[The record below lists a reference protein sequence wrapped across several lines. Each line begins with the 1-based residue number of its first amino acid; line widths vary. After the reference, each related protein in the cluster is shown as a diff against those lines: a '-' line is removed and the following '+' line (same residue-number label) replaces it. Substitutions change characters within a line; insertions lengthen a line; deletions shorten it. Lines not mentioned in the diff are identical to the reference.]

1 MFTVHWVCGQQIG
14 IEDRSIGD
22 HSITASS
29 TNQNQSDSPSN
40 CLPSNGRLNQVNAG
54 WCPSQN
60 DKSSAWLQVDLVMVT
75 PIEGVII
82 QGKDDNTSNWHVTE
96 FQVEYSLNN
105 DTWHYVSGHGASTG
119 QPQVNGFSLQ

>member
-1 MFTVHWVCGQQIG
+1 
-14 IEDRSIGD
+14 
-22 HSITASS
+22 
-29 TNQNQSDSPSN
+29 
-40 CLPSNGRLNQVNAG
+40 
-54 WCPSQN
+54 
-60 DKSSAWLQVDLVMVT
+60 MVT

-119 QPQVNGFSLQ
+119 QPQVNGFFIIIIQASCSQFTILTLEKKIIPELLLRTENNCFIGSRNH